1 MARLIGV
8 SIGRNKRIYFFDE
21 GNNTLKIGDNVIVET
36 KMGQEF
42 GTVKTATREIP
53 DENIKQPLYKIVKKA
68 NEEDK
73 KHQEKNEEEE
83 KKAFDI
89 CKKKIAEHKLPMN
102 LVEAKYLFDN
112 SKLIFYFTAD
122 KRIDFR
128 DLVKDL
134 ASIFRTRIELRQII
148 VRDEVKRLCG
158 NGMCGRELCCA
169 SFLKKYDGVTI
180 KMAKEQNLTLNASKI
195 TGACGRLMC
204 CLKYEQNVY
213 DEKMKRLPHPGA
225 IVSTPEGKGSVE
237 SVETLREIVKV
248 KLKDNNGED
257 FYRKYPAEDIKIIK
271 DKKRESN
278 NSNVNNETSSD
289 EDIKELE
296 KLEQMDKNDIKNS
309 SDDNL

>member
-204 CLKYEQNVY
+204 CLKYENEVY
-213 DEKMKRLPHPGA
+213 EEKIKRLPHIGA
-225 IVSTPEGKGSVE
+225 IVKTPDGVGEVE
-237 SVETLREIVKV
+237 QVEILAERIKV
-248 KLKDNNGED
+248 KIKNGED
-257 FYRKYPAEDIKIIK
+257 YNYKKFEFKEIKVIK
-271 DKKRESN
+271 DTEQEAYDAEEEIHKS
-278 NSNVNNETSSD
+278 
-289 EDIKELE
+289 ELE
-296 KLEQMDKNDIKNS
+296 ELERMEEEDLKEGGDKYGI
-309 SDDNL
+309 

>member
-1 MARLIGV
+1 
-8 SIGRNKRIYFFDE
+8 
-21 GNNTLKIGDNVIVET
+21 
-36 KMGQEF
+36 MGQEF

-158 NGMCGRELCCA
+158 NGMCG
-169 SFLKKYDGVTI
+169 
-180 KMAKEQNLTLNASKI
+180 KI

-248 KLKDNNGED
+248 KLKDDNGED
-257 FYRKYPAEDIKIIK
+257 FYRKYAAEDIKIIK
-271 DKKRESN
+271 DKRRESN

>member
-158 NGMCGRELCCA
+158 NGMC
-169 SFLKKYDGVTI
+169 
-180 KMAKEQNLTLNASKI
+180 
-195 TGACGRLMC
+195 
-204 CLKYEQNVY
+204 
-213 DEKMKRLPHPGA
+213 
-225 IVSTPEGKGSVE
+225 
-237 SVETLREIVKV
+237 
-248 KLKDNNGED
+248 
-257 FYRKYPAEDIKIIK
+257 DIKC
-271 DKKRESN
+271 
-278 NSNVNNETSSD
+278 
-289 EDIKELE
+289 
-296 KLEQMDKNDIKNS
+296 IKNNRS
-309 SDDNL
+309 LWQINVLLKI